1 MLETL
6 PTGHRRIL
14 ELKMQ
19 GIVKKFPGVL
29 ATDHIDFDVQA
40 GEIHALLGEN
50 GAGKS
55 TLMKMLYG
63 LYQPDAGQ
71 IFINNAPAPIHSP
84 QDAIKRGIG
93 MIHQHFML
101 IPSLTVAE
109 NVALG
114 LDPSLTRTPKYAD
127 IVAASKNHNTRR
139 NFWPH
144 DIGNLR
150 PLNLEVVSER
160 IRDLSRRYHLQVEPN
175 APVWQLAVGEQ
186 QRVEILRALFRG
198 AALLILD
205 EPTAVLTPQE
215 VQDLFDI
222 LNKMAKN
229 GHALI
234 FISHK
239 LHEVL
244 AISNR
249 ITVLRDGRRVNTI
262 PAAGATKPILAEMM
276 VGRPVVLEYNR
287 TECAPNNERLLL
299 KNVNALSNRGDLGL
313 KEVTL
318 SICGGEIVG
327 IAGVSG
333 NGQHELAQVIAGLRP
348 TTQGE
353 IYLDGQNITN
363 KTPVTVNQ
371 LGLSHIP
378 QERMEE
384 GVIKEFSVAENYVL
398 QDHGRRPYSRGFFLN
413 FRKIT
418 NLTKEAIRT
427 YDIKTPSHETPIKNL
442 SGGNIQKLV
451 MARELSRNPKVLIA
465 AQPTRGVDI
474 GATEYIHKRLLEE
487 RDRGTA
493 ILLISEDLDEIRA
506 LSDRIVVMY
515 EGRIVG
521 EVENKDVDVNL
532 LGLMMAGVTPEK
544 GHA

>member
-1 MLETL
+1 MTDLL
-6 PTGHRRIL
+6 PTGHRRIH

-19 GIVKKFPGVL
+19 GIVKRFPGVL
-29 ATDHIDFDVQA
+29 AADHVDFEVKA

-63 LYQPDAGQ
+63 LYQQDEGQ
-71 IFINNAPAPIHSP
+71 IFINREHVQIRSP
-84 QDAIKRGIG
+84 QDAIKQGIG

-114 LDPSLTRTPKYAD
+114 LKSSRGLRLDLD
-127 IVAASKNHNTRR
+127 VVAKR
-139 NFWPH
+139 
-144 DIGNLR
+144 I
-150 PLNLEVVSER
+150 LELSE
-160 IRDLSRRYHLQVEPN
+160 RYHLQVEPDI
-175 APVWQLAVGEQ
+175 PVWQLAVGEQ
-186 QRVEILRALFRG
+186 QRVEILRALYRG

-215 VQDLFDI
+215 VDQLFHI
-222 LNKMAKN
+222 LNQMAN
-229 GHALI
+229 DGHALI

-244 AISNR
+244 AISQR
-249 ITVLRDGRRVNTI
+249 ITVLRDGRRVDTI
-262 PAAGATKPILAEMM
+262 PTKDATKRILAEMM
-276 VGRPVVLEYNR
+276 VGRPVVLEYER
-287 TECAPNNERLLL
+287 VECKPGKERLVL
-299 KNVNALSNRGDLGL
+299 KKVSALSNRGDLGL
-313 KEVTL
+313 KNVDLTVH
-318 SICGGEIVG
+318 GGEIVG
-327 IAGVSG
+327 VAGVSG
-333 NGQHELAQVIAGLRP
+333 NGQRELAQVITGLRP
-348 TTQGE
+348 TTEGE
-353 IYLDGQNITN
+353 IFLEGQDITG
-363 KTPVTVNQ
+363 KSPVLLNS

-378 QERMEE
+378 QERMIE
-384 GVIKEFSVAENYVL
+384 GVIKEFTVAENYIL
-398 QDHGRRPYSRGFFLN
+398 QDHGRKPYATSIFLN
-413 FRKIT
+413 FRQVVT
-418 NLTKEAIRT
+418 RTKDAIRA
-427 YDIKTPSHETPIKNL
+427 YDIRTPSHETPVKSL

-451 MARELSRNPKVLIA
+451 LARELSRSPKVLIA

-487 RDRGTA
+487 RDKGTA

-521 EVENKDVDVNL
+521 EVKNENVDVNQ
-532 LGLMMAGVTPEK
+532 LGMMMAGVTS
-544 GHA
+544 